1 MAHSTDAEQMTRE
14 NKLALV
20 VGFGLILFVGILIS
34 DHFSIVQSQQPANLT
49 SRPIDPLVA
58 PVQLEGPSLID
69 LNPHPPRRETA
80 ESAGT
85 QPSHIT
91 TPQHPQRDEPPVQS
105 PSMLAAN
112 EIQSVPLHEP
122 ASTPHANRSA
132 DIGQISS
139 DTPSIPGFVPVE
151 EKRVAPPVK
160 FHDVQRGE
168 SFYAICQRYYNDP
181 SLIKALAKYNGV
193 DNPDTLRAGH
203 RLRIPPAEE
212 LGGTSR
218 VAASSSSSSPSRN
231 TAAQTAS
238 EPSKPRLRT
247 YTVKAGDNLS
257 LIAQRQLGSRK
268 KWRLIYELNENVIDD
283 YNHLKVGT
291 VLRLPS

>member
-69 LNPHPPRRETA
+69 LNPYPPRRKTA
-80 ESAGT
+80 ESAVT
-85 QPSHIT
+85 QPSHTT
-91 TPQHPQRDEPPVQS
+91 TPQHPQRDEPPVQL

-112 EIQSVPLHEP
+112 EIQSAPLHEP
-122 ASTPHANRSA
+122 ISTPHANRSA
-132 DIGQISS
+132 DIGQLSS
-139 DTPSIPGFVPVE
+139 DMPAIPGFMPVE

-168 SFYAICQRYYNDP
+168 SFYAICQQYYNDP
-181 SLIKALAKYNGV
+181 SLVKALAKYNGI
-193 DNPDTLRAGH
+193 DNPDALRAGH

-218 VAASSSSSSPSRN
+218 VAASSSSSRN
-231 TAAQTAS
+231 AAAQTAS
-238 EPSKPRLRT
+238 SEPPQPRLRT
-247 YTVKAGDNLS
+247 YTVKAGDSLS
-257 LIAQRQLGSRK
+257 LIAQRQLGSPK